1 MLLHACCVNAS
12 VQQVSI
18 GNSVL
23 QVHFLCL
30 PAYIQSEHQPE
41 MSVLQ
46 MPVAV
51 QPDIQP
57 RLAKKQGLSWGTADC
72 RKALLAGISAHLLSP
87 RPAQSACMPQAECLK
102 SFLPLYRCY
111 GGPKA
116 CQTDAA
122 SCTGEIKVSHTQQNY
137 FMRIEG
143 LSCHRKGSQ
152 TQKALPGKLRLM
164 KLVTEHKASL
174 SSLAV
179 RIPTGL
185 LCILICRE
193 ATFMACSLNA
203 EFLQMLFLHAFPAR
217 PGLLASS
224 SQCPKVPSL
233 P

>member
-1 MLLHACCVNAS
+1 
-12 VQQVSI
+12 
-18 GNSVL
+18 
-23 QVHFLCL
+23 
-30 PAYIQSEHQPE
+30 

-57 RLAKKQGLSWGTADC
+57 RLAEKQGLSWGTADC

-87 RPAQSACMPQAECLK
+87 RPAQSACMPQAESLK

-137 FMRIEG
+137 CMRIEG

-152 TQKALPGKLRLM
+152 TQKALPGKLRSM
-164 KLVTEHKASL
+164 KLVTEHKASP
-174 SSLAV
+174 SSLPV
-179 RIPTGL
+179 RFLQDRYVFSCVGRQPL
-185 LCILICRE
+185 WHAPCILSFCRCSFCTLFQPDRGCLPHPVSAPKSLHLHDWPIMPCCICCLR
-193 ATFMACSLNA
+193 C
-203 EFLQMLFLHAFPAR
+203 
-217 PGLLASS
+217 
-224 SQCPKVPSL
+224 V
-233 P
+233 